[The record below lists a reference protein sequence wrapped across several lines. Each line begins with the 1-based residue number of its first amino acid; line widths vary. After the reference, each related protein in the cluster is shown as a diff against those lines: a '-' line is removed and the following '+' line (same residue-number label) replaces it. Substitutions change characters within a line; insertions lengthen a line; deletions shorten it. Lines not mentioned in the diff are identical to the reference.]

1 MPATKSPKIYLAL
14 AVFIFT
20 LICNYS
26 NAQTN
31 DGFGAKD
38 YLEYE
43 DYNRALIEYLKL
55 YKANKGDLNLNTKIG
70 LCYLHVNEDKTKAI
84 PYLEFAYKK
93 GGYDDELLLYL
104 GMAYMYAYKFDEAI
118 KYFNDYKGKVKAKN
132 QEIVNH
138 YIKNCESAKLI
149 IKNPVNVTFENLGKD
164 INSKYPDYQP
174 FVTKDQGTLY
184 FTSGRETNSKKIQ
197 SSQGYFT
204 SDIYFSKVKEGE
216 WMKAKGIGNMINT
229 AEDEQCVYVT
239 PDGKNMIISID
250 NEIVFGD
257 LFISSTLDNKQ
268 FSKPVPFNRP
278 VNSEGLELEGCISE
292 DANMMIISSKRDEG
306 LGETDLYMVKK
317 LPNGNWG
324 LPINLGP
331 NINTPYKEAFP
342 RFDEKNNILYFSSE
356 GHDNMGG
363 FDIFKSQFNSETQ
376 TFEKAVNMGY
386 PINTP
391 EDNMQFSV
399 AGNKRDGYISAW
411 RKEGIGDL
419 DIYKLI
425 FNDIE
430 IRISVIKG
438 IVTVK
443 DSLNQEIDAMVSI
456 FNKKTNKK
464 VEAKNANK
472 KSGKYVFAVEPGKY
486 LLTVSSPNFQ
496 DYSQE
501 IIIYDKSDSD
511 YIFEIERNIV
521 LKKYEAV
528 PTPLKSAPL
537 KPDKTVILK

>member
-1 MPATKSPKIYLAL
+1 MPITKQPKLFL
-14 AVFIFT
+14 TLVVSIFT
-20 LICNYS
+20 AIFNYS
-26 NAQTN
+26 TAQTN
-31 DGFGAKD
+31 EGFGAKD

-55 YKANKGDLNLNTKIG
+55 YKSDKEDLNTNIKVG
-70 LCYLHVNEDKTKAI
+70 FCYLHVNDDKAKAI
-84 PYLEFAYKK
+84 PYLEYAHKK
-93 GGYDDELLLYL
+93 GGYGDELLLYL
-104 GMAYMYAYKFDEAI
+104 GMAYMYTYKFDDAI
-118 KYFNDYKGKVKAKN
+118 KYFNEYKLKAKAKN
-132 QEIVNH
+132 QDLVNH
-138 YIKNCESAKLI
+138 YLKNCETAKILV
-149 IKNPVNVTFENLGKD
+149 KNPVNVTIENLGKD
-164 INSKYPDYQP
+164 INSKFPDYNP

-184 FTSGRETNSKKIQ
+184 FTSGREANAKKIK

-216 WMKAKGIGNMINT
+216 WMKAKGIGNIINT

-239 PDGKNMIISID
+239 PDGKNMIIYID
-250 NEIVFGD
+250 NELVFGD
-257 LFISSTLDNKQ
+257 LFISSVIDDKKFT
-268 FSKPVPFNRP
+268 KPVPFNNP
-278 VNSEGLELEGCISE
+278 VNTEGLELEGCMSD
-292 DANMMIISSKRDEG
+292 DAEILIISSKREEG

-317 LPNGNWG
+317 LPNGSWA

-331 NINTPYKEAFP
+331 NVNTPYKEAFP
-342 RFDEKNNILYFSSE
+342 RYDEKNKILYFSSE

-391 EDNMQFSV
+391 EDNMQFSL
-399 AGNKRDGYISAW
+399 AGNKRDGYISAN
-411 RKEGIGDL
+411 RKEGLGDL

-438 IVTVK
+438 VITVS
-443 DSLNQEIDAMVSI
+443 DSLNKNVDALVAI
-456 FNKKTNKK
+456 YNKKTGKK
-464 VEAKNANK
+464 VEAKNANQ

-486 LLTVSSPNFQ
+486 LLSVTSSGFQ
-496 DYSQE
+496 EYNQD

-528 PTPLKSAPL
+528 QPPDKAVPLK
-537 KPDKTVILK
+537 KTNTVIIQ